1 MSKEAFKHTW
11 YEDLFGLAT
20 GSILLGFGIYLL
32 QAGHILTGGTVGL
45 SLLLTRYIH
54 ISVSVM
60 YVLVS
65 IPFFFL
71 AIKKKGLVFATRSI
85 INIVVVSYLVS
96 LFPHYI
102 SFDVKYTL
110 PVAIIA
116 NTILGIGVLAI
127 FRHNSSLGGFNIVAL
142 IIQENF
148 KIQAGYVQAV
158 MDLCVLV
165 AGIHIYGLRD
175 SLYSLVGVIILNE
188 ILALN
193 HRKDRYIG
201 HS

>member
-1 MSKEAFKHTW
+1 MSADVFKHTW
-11 YEDLFGLAT
+11 YEDLFGIAT

-32 QAGHILTGGTVGL
+32 QSGHILTGGTVGL
-45 SLLLTRYIH
+45 ALLISRYVDL
-54 ISVSVM
+54 SVSSI

-71 AIKKKGLVFATRSI
+71 AIRKKGLVFATRSF

-96 LFPHYI
+96 LFPRYI
-102 SFDVKYTL
+102 HFEVHNTL
-110 PVAIIA
+110 AVSIMA

-142 IIQENF
+142 IVQETF
-148 KIQAGYVQAV
+148 KIQAGFIQAF
-158 MDLCVLV
+158 MDLCVLL
-165 AGIHIYGLRD
+165 AGINIYGIRD
-175 SLYSLVGVIILNE
+175 IINSLVGVVILNG